1 MSEGSTPTENS
12 DSILTRCTRKLYRH
26 IKDPLYR
33 NSLFLITNTVIITVL
48 GLFFWIIVARLYTKT
63 DVGSA
68 NAIISAINLI
78 GMLSLLGLDATL
90 VRFLPTTQKPAVMIN
105 SFLTITGIISLAI
118 SVIFMLGIPIWSRI
132 HIWSP
137 ELSFIHDNPTF
148 AISFVL
154 FTLFLTLSP
163 MIEAI
168 FIAKRKAHFVLIK
181 NSIASLVKIPLPF
194 ILFLFFR
201 SFGIVGSVGLSI
213 GIAAAFSIFFLLPR
227 AENGYKAVPTINFEI
242 IKWRWRYSIGSY
254 FISII
259 STLPIL
265 ILSSILI
272 VNRKGGGTT
281 ANADFSMAWMLSSL
295 LFAIPAAVSQSL
307 FAEGSHFEDKLDANV
322 SRSYKFV
329 FLLLIPAIILFV
341 FTGKWLLL
349 AFGRSYSDNGT
360 TLLQV
365 LSLSAIFVGVNSVY
379 YTILRVKSRIAEL
392 IALYGFSTFAI
403 LTGSYIIIPTTGIIG
418 VGYVWLSVQ
427 GIVSIYVIARLI
439 TRYKQHTK

>member
-1 MSEGSTPTENS
+1 MLNKC
-12 DSILTRCTRKLYRH
+12 RALYGYL
-26 IKDPLYR
+26 KTPLYR
-33 NSLFLITNTVIITVL
+33 NSLFLITNTVITSAL

-68 NAIISAINLI
+68 NAIISAISLI
-78 GMLSLLGLDATL
+78 VMFSLLGLDAAI
-90 VRFLPTTQKPAVMIN
+90 VRFLPTTQKQAVMIN
-105 SFLTITGIISLAI
+105 SFLTITGIISLVI
-118 SVIFMLGIPIWSRI
+118 SVIFVLGI

-137 ELSFIHDNPTF
+137 ALSFIQDNPTF

-154 FTLFLTLSP
+154 CALFLTLSP
-163 MIEAI
+163 MVEAI
-168 FIAKRKAHFVLIK
+168 FIAKRKAHFILIK

-194 ILFLFFR
+194 ILVLCFR
-201 SFGIVGSVGLSI
+201 SFGIVGSVGLSM
-213 GIAAAFSIFFLLPR
+213 GIATAFSIFFFLPR
-227 AENGYKAVPTINFEI
+227 AENGYKAVPALNFEI

-254 FISII
+254 FISIL
-259 STLPIL
+259 SSVPIL

-272 VNRKGGGTT
+272 INRKGGGTT
-281 ANADFSMAWMLSSL
+281 ANADFSMAWMLGSL
-295 LFAIPAAVSQSL
+295 LFAIPGAVSQSL

-329 FLLLIPAIILFV
+329 FLLLIPAIVFFV

-349 AFGRSYSDNGT
+349 AFGRSYSDDGT

-379 YTILRVKSRIAEL
+379 YTILRVRNKIAEL
-392 IALYGFSTFAI
+392 LTLYGISTSAI
-403 LTGSYIIIPTTGIIG
+403 LIGSYIIIPTIGIIG

-427 GIVSIYVIARLI
+427 GIVSIYVVARLI
-439 TRYKQHTK
+439 TRYKQRAK

>member
-1 MSEGSTPTENS
+1 M
-12 DSILTRCTRKLYRH
+12 YRH

-68 NAIISAINLI
+68 NAIISVFNLI
-78 GMLSLLGLDATL
+78 SILSLVGLDAAI
-90 VRFLPTTQKPAVMIN
+90 VRFLPTAQKRAAMIN
-105 SFLTITGIISLAI
+105 SFLTITGLISLAI
-118 SVIFMLGIPIWSRI
+118 AVVFVVGIPIWTRI

-137 ELSFIHDNPTF
+137 ALSFVHDNPTF

-154 FTLFLTLSP
+154 CALFLTLSP
-163 MIEAI
+163 MVEAV
-168 FIAKRKAHFVLIK
+168 FIAKRKAHFILIK
-181 NSIASLVKIPLPF
+181 NSIASLLKIPLPF
-194 ILFLFFR
+194 ILVLFFR
-201 SFGIVGSVGLSI
+201 SFGIVGSVGLSM
-213 GIAAAFSIFFLLPR
+213 GIATAFSIFFFLPR
-227 AENGYKAVPTINFEI
+227 AENGYKAVPALNFET
-242 IKWRWRYSIGSY
+242 IKLTWRYSIGSY
-254 FISII
+254 FISIV
-259 STLPIL
+259 SSLPIL
-265 ILSSILI
+265 ILTSILI
-272 VNRKGGGTT
+272 INRKGGGLT
-281 ANADFSMAWMLSSL
+281 ANADFSMAWMLSGL
-295 LFAIPAAVSQSL
+295 LFTIPAAVSSSL

-329 FLLLIPAIILFV
+329 FLLLIPSIVLFV

-379 YTILRVKSRIAEL
+379 YTVLRVRNKIAEL
-392 IALYGFSTFAI
+392 IALYGFSTVAI